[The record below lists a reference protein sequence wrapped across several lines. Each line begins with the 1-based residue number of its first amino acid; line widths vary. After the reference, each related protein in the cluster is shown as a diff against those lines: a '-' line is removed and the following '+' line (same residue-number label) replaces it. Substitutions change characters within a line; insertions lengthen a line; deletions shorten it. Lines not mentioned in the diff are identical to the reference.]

1 MARRFFSNES
11 AKALKR
17 RLPFLLSWLL
27 AGIAITA
34 PPAVKARPNH
44 PAAPI
49 PMPTPFLTG
58 FGGLLA
64 GVTAD
69 QKAAWIAGLQQFQV
83 VDGPADGLGPIFN
96 NQSCVSCHSQP
107 VAAGAITPGGASAVL
122 ETRFGKLT
130 NGRFDPLTS
139 EGGTL
144 LHQMALAP
152 FAQDN
157 IPSDANVVASRKT
170 TPTFGLG
177 LIEAIPDA
185 AIEANAHHPPVDGV
199 TGRAAILTD
208 SVTQLV
214 GGNVVG
220 RFGWKCQE
228 STLLAFSADA
238 ELNEMGVTN
247 RFFTTDLAP
256 GGNQATLIQA
266 EPDGMTPT
274 TLQDLPANPAL
285 AESPTNKDD
294 IARFTDFLQLNA
306 PPPVVP
312 LTPQAQRGQALFAA
326 VNCVACHKPTM
337 QTGPSTVSVALAFQ
351 NVPLYSDLL
360 LHRMGA
366 LADGIAQAA
375 AQPDEMRTAPLWGL
389 RARSP
394 FLHDGRASTILQAIL
409 MHDGEARVI
418 RDRFANLSEV
428 QQNAIIAF
436 LESI

>member
-1 MARRFFSNES
+1 M
-11 AKALKR
+11 KR
-17 RLPFLLSWLL
+17 RLPFLFSWLV

-34 PPAVKARPNH
+34 PPAIKARPNH
-44 PAAPI
+44 PKAPI
-49 PMPTPFLTG
+49 PMPTPFITG

-69 QKAAWIAGLQQFQV
+69 EKAAWIAGLQQFQV
-83 VDGPADGLGPIFN
+83 VDGPVDGLGPIFN

-130 NGRFDPLTS
+130 NSQFDPLTS

-144 LHQMALAP
+144 LHQMALVP

-157 IPSDANVVASRKT
+157 IPADANVVASRKT
-170 TPTFGLG
+170 TPTFGMG

-238 ELNEMGVTN
+238 EVNEMGVTN
-247 RFFTTDLAP
+247 RFFTTDIAP
-256 GGNQATLIQA
+256 GGDQATLIQA
-266 EPDGMTPT
+266 EPDGVTPT

-285 AESPTNKDD
+285 PESPTNKDD

-326 VNCVACHKPTM
+326 VNCIACHKPSM
-337 QTGPSTVSVALAFQ
+337 QTGPSTVSAALAFQ

-409 MHDGEARVI
+409 MHDGEARTI

-428 QQNAIIAF
+428 QKNAIIAF

>member
-1 MARRFFSNES
+1 M
-11 AKALKR
+11 KR
-17 RLPFLLSWLL
+17 RLPFLFSWLV

-34 PPAVKARPNH
+34 PPAIKARPNH
-44 PAAPI
+44 PKAPI
-49 PMPTPFLTG
+49 PMPTPFITG

-69 QKAAWIAGLQQFQV
+69 EKAAWIAGLQQFQV

-130 NGRFDPLTS
+130 NSQFDPLTS

-144 LHQMALAP
+144 LHQMALVP

-157 IPSDANVVASRKT
+157 IPADANVVASRKT
-170 TPTFGLG
+170 TPTFGMG

-238 ELNEMGVTN
+238 EVNEMGVTN
-247 RFFTTDLAP
+247 RFFTTDIAP
-256 GGNQATLIQA
+256 GGDQATLIQA
-266 EPDGMTPT
+266 EPDGVTPT

-285 AESPTNKDD
+285 PESPTNKDD

-326 VNCVACHKPTM
+326 VNCIACHKPSM
-337 QTGPSTVSVALAFQ
+337 QTGPSTVSAALAFQ

-409 MHDGEARVI
+409 MHDGEARTI

-428 QQNAIIAF
+428 QKNAIIAF

>member
-1 MARRFFSNES
+1 M
-11 AKALKR
+11 KR
-17 RLPFLLSWLL
+17 RLPFLFSWLV

-34 PPAVKARPNH
+34 PPAIKARPNH
-44 PAAPI
+44 PKAPI
-49 PMPTPFLTG
+49 PMPTPFITG

-69 QKAAWIAGLQQFQV
+69 EKAAWIAGLQQFQV

-130 NGRFDPLTS
+130 NGQFDPLTS

-144 LHQMALAP
+144 LHQMALVP

-157 IPSDANVVASRKT
+157 IPADANVVASRKT
-170 TPTFGLG
+170 TPTFGMG

-247 RFFTTDLAP
+247 RFFTTDIAP
-256 GGNQATLIQA
+256 GGDQATLIQA
-266 EPDGMTPT
+266 EPDGVTPT

-285 AESPTNKDD
+285 PESPTNKDD

-326 VNCVACHKPTM
+326 VNCIACHKPSM
-337 QTGPSTVSVALAFQ
+337 QTGPSTVSAALAFQ

-409 MHDGEARVI
+409 MHDGEARTI

-428 QQNAIIAF
+428 QKNAIIAF